1 MLYQIAS
8 ISKQTLH
15 SIKRFFSTLQPNNI
29 TFCIILPLIGFSW
42 TLFQSLCRETFVL
55 AGILYIISG
64 VGITA
69 GYHRLWSHRSF
80 TASSSLRVFLA
91 LAGASSVQGSVLN
104 WCQMHRAHH
113 RYVDTPKD
121 PYNVSKGIWWSHMGW
136 LIFKPDPDSKAHVE
150 ISDLLQDQVVMWQHR
165 NFPLLCLST
174 AYALLFLIA
183 KFGWNDGLGG
193 LLYAGIIRVFLFQQ
207 ATNCVNSLAH
217 WLGDQPYADATSP
230 RDHMLTALVTF
241 GEGYHNFHHEFPA
254 DYRNGIRWF
263 DYDPTK
269 WCISLWGWLG
279 LASHLQEFEAN
290 EINKAIFQ
298 QKWKL
303 VERLKCQI
311 NWGPLLDVLPI
322 YHWSEYEAL
331 CVGHGG
337 SKHLVCI
344 SGVIYDVEEFMES
357 HPGGK
362 ALLAAHIS
370 KDATASFHG
379 GIYKH
384 SKAASNL
391 LDNMRFGVVR
401 GGGQVEDTSKR

>member
-1 MLYQIAS
+1 MAAKHRVLYQTGSAFKRS
-8 ISKQTLH
+8 LH
-15 SIKRFFSTLQPNNI
+15 
-29 TFCIILPLIGFSW
+29 C
-42 TLFQSLCRETFVL
+42 
-55 AGILYIISG
+55 
-64 VGITA
+64 
-69 GYHRLWSHRSF
+69 YHRLWSHRSF
-80 TASSSLRVFLA
+80 TASPSLRFFLA
-91 LAGASSVQGSVLN
+91 LAGASSVQGSILN

-121 PYNVSKGIWWSHMGW
+121 PYNVNKGIWWSHMGW
-136 LIFKPDPDSKAHVE
+136 LIFKPDPNLKGPVE
-150 ISDLLQDQVVMWQHR
+150 ISDLLKEEVVIWQHR
-165 NFPLLCLST
+165 NFPFLCLFTS
-174 AYALLFLIA
+174 YALPFLIA
-183 KFGWNDGLGG
+183 KLGWNDGLGG

-230 RDHMLTALVTF
+230 RDHIFTALVTF

-269 WCISLWGWLG
+269 WCISLWAWLG

-311 NWGPLLDVLPI
+311 NWGLSLDILPI
-322 YHWSEYEAL
+322 YSWSEFEAL
-331 CVGHGG
+331 CISHGG
-337 SKHLVCI
+337 SKHLICI
-344 SGVIYDVEEFMES
+344 SGVIYDVERFIEN
-357 HPGGK
+357 HPGGRT
-362 ALLAAHIS
+362 LLAAHIG

-379 GIYKH
+379 GAYKRKYMIIRH
-384 SKAASNL
+384 TSLSEMDPDFLSLASIGSF
-391 LDNMRFGVVR
+391 LDP
-401 GGGQVEDTSKR
+401 DS